1 MNAHFLKLLGPWNNN
16 ELNNK
21 KEFGASDIERYN
33 KRNDMLKLHFNRFNN
48 LECYSKYLNLSRKYS
63 VLDFSC
69 GNGATMEIFR
79 HFNNNVTGV
88 DYRDNHLYKHYI
100 ESQNLLKNYTEH
112 DGKNIPYPFKN
123 NQFDMTICWGALY
136 HYEAGPTD
144 NSIKFIDE
152 FTRISTDLVVIA
164 LNSVKH
170 RSQDM
175 INKDREFKKLLIN
188 YNNNNFKLLHELKG
202 YIFILKSNNK

>member
-1 MNAHFLKLLGPWNNN
+1 
-16 ELNNK
+16 
-21 KEFGASDIERYN
+21 
-33 KRNDMLKLHFNRFNN
+33 
-48 LECYSKYLNLSRKYS
+48 
-63 VLDFSC
+63 
-69 GNGATMEIFR
+69 
-79 HFNNNVTGV
+79 
-88 DYRDNHLYKHYI
+88 
-100 ESQNLLKNYTEH
+100 
-112 DGKNIPYPFKN
+112 
-123 NQFDMTICWGALY
+123 MTICWGALY

-175 INKDREFKKLLIN
+175 INKDREFKNLLIN

>member
-1 MNAHFLKLLGPWNNN
+1 MNSHFLKLLGPWNNN

-88 DYRDNHLYKHYI
+88 
-100 ESQNLLKNYTEH
+100 
-112 DGKNIPYPFKN
+112 
-123 NQFDMTICWGALY
+123 
-136 HYEAGPTD
+136 

-175 INKDREFKKLLIN
+175 INKDREFKNLLIN